1 MLRFY
6 TPGRPLRF
14 GWPIGVV
21 TVKIVPS
28 ILYVAL
34 STMTSQT
41 DLSKLKPTADS
52 LLERAVQAGHIP
64 GVVAAASSSQGTVY
78 EAAFGERALGQGVAM
93 TPDTVFWLAS
103 MTKPIVGA
111 AAMQLVEQG
120 KLTLDEPAA
129 KFLPELADVKL
140 LTGWDSA
147 GQLLLQ
153 APKAQ
158 ITLRQLLTH
167 TAGFTSDIW
176 NADSARY
183 LKTMNLPRA
192 GSGKKIALSVPL
204 TFEPGTRWEYGIN
217 IDWAGQVIAAV
228 SGMRLGEYIQKNIA
242 EPLGMDSTGFRIS
255 PSMRARLATVHQRD
269 PLTGT
274 LSTTPFEV
282 SQDTEFDPGGGGL
295 YSTAGDY
302 LRFTRMILNQGRG
315 NGHQILK
322 PETVA
327 LMSKNAMGP
336 LRVNLLRTQNPAA
349 SLDAEFF
356 TGIEKSWGLTFMIN
370 EQQAPTGRSAGSL
383 AWAGLPNAFFWIDPK
398 KDLAGVILMQ
408 VLPFVDPHALG
419 LFTAYEKAVYEQIG

>member
-1 MLRFY
+1 
-6 TPGRPLRF
+6 
-14 GWPIGVV
+14 
-21 TVKIVPS
+21 
-28 ILYVAL
+28 
-34 STMTSQT
+34 MTKT
-41 DLSKLKPTADS
+41 LNTSKLKQTADTV
-52 LLERAVQAGHIP
+52 LLNAVQAGHIP
-64 GVVAAASSSQGTVY
+64 GVVASVSSGNDTLY

-129 KFLPELADVKL
+129 KILPELAEVKL
-140 LTGWDSA
+140 LTGWDAA
-147 GQLLLQ
+147 GKPLLR
-153 APKAQ
+153 APTTQ

-217 IDWAGQVIAAV
+217 IDWAGQLVAAA
-228 SGMRLGEYIQKNIA
+228 SGMRLGEYLQKNITG
-242 EPLGMDSTGFRIS
+242 PLGMSNTGFRIS
-255 PSMRARLATVHQRD
+255 ANMRARLATVHQRD
-269 PLTGT
+269 PVTGA
-274 LSTTPFEV
+274 LNTTPFEV
-282 SQDTEFDPGGGGL
+282 PQETEFDPGGGGL

-302 LRFTRMILNQGRG
+302 LRFSRMILNQGRG
-315 NGHQILK
+315 NGQQLLK
-322 PETVA
+322 PETLA

-336 LRVNLLRTQNPAA
+336 LRVNFLSTQNPAA

-356 TGIEKSWGLTFMIN
+356 PGIEKTWGLTFMIN

-383 AWAGLPNAFFWIDPK
+383 AWAGLPNAFFWIDPT
-398 KDLAGVILMQ
+398 KDLAGIILMQ
-408 VLPFVDPHALG
+408 VLPFVDPRALG
-419 LFTAYEKAVYEQIG
+419 LFTDYEKAVYAAYA

>member
-1 MLRFY
+1 MTNTLN
-6 TPGRPLRF
+6 TP
-14 GWPIGVV
+14 
-21 TVKIVPS
+21 
-28 ILYVAL
+28 
-34 STMTSQT
+34 
-41 DLSKLKPTADS
+41 KLKQTADT
-52 LLERAVQAGHIP
+52 LLLNAVQAGHIP
-64 GVVAAASSSQGTVY
+64 GVVASVSSGNDTLY

-129 KFLPELADVKL
+129 KILPELAEVKL
-140 LTGWDSA
+140 LTGWDAA
-147 GQLLLQ
+147 GKPLLRT
-153 APKAQ
+153 PKTQ

-217 IDWAGQVIAAV
+217 IDWAGQLVAAA
-228 SGMRLGEYIQKNIA
+228 SGMRLGEYLQKNITG
-242 EPLGMDSTGFRIS
+242 PLGMSSTGFRITAN
-255 PSMRARLATVHQRD
+255 MRARLATVHQRD
-269 PLTGT
+269 LVTGA
-274 LSTTPFEV
+274 LNTTPFEV
-282 SQDTEFDPGGGGL
+282 PQETEFDPGGGGM

-302 LRFTRMILNQGRG
+302 LRFSRMILNQGRG
-315 NGHQILK
+315 NGQQLLK
-322 PETVA
+322 PETLA

-336 LRVNLLRTQNPAA
+336 LRVNFLRTQNPAA

-356 TGIEKSWGLTFMIN
+356 PGIEKTWGLTFMIN

-383 AWAGLPNAFFWIDPK
+383 AWAGLPNAFFWIDPT

-408 VLPFVDPHALG
+408 VLPFVDPRALG
-419 LFTAYEKAVYEQIG
+419 LFTDYEKAVYAAYT

>member
-1 MLRFY
+1 
-6 TPGRPLRF
+6 
-14 GWPIGVV
+14 
-21 TVKIVPS
+21 
-28 ILYVAL
+28 
-34 STMTSQT
+34 
-41 DLSKLKPTADS
+41 
-52 LLERAVQAGHIP
+52 
-64 GVVAAASSSQGTVY
+64 
-78 EAAFGERALGQGVAM
+78 
-93 TPDTVFWLAS
+93 
-103 MTKPIVGA
+103 VGA

-140 LTGWDSA
+140 LTGWDSS
-147 GQLLLQ
+147 GQPLLQ

-158 ITLRQLLTH
+158 MTLRQLLTH

-176 NADSARY
+176 NMDSARY

-217 IDWAGQVIAAV
+217 IDWVGQVVAAV
-228 SGMRLGEYIQKNIA
+228 SGMRLGEYIQKNIT
-242 EPLGMDSTGFRIS
+242 EPLGMTSTGFRIS
-255 PSMRARLATVHQRD
+255 PSMRTRLATVHQRD
-269 PLTGT
+269 TVTGM

-282 SQDTEFDPGGGGL
+282 PQDTEFDPGGGGL

-302 LRFTRMILNQGRG
+302 LRFTRMILSQGRS
-315 NGHQILK
+315 NGHQLLK

-336 LRVNLLRTQNPAA
+336 LRVSLLRTQNPAA

-356 TGIEKSWGLTFMIN
+356 PGIEKSWGLTFMIN
-370 EQQAPTGRSAGSL
+370 EQQAPTGRSTGSL

-408 VLPFVDPHALG
+408 VLPFVDPHAIG
-419 LFTAYEKAVYEQIG
+419 LFTAYEKAVYAASV

>member
-1 MLRFY
+1 M
-6 TPGRPLRF
+6 TC
-14 GWPIGVV
+14 
-21 TVKIVPS
+21 S
-28 ILYVAL
+28 I
-34 STMTSQT
+34 
-41 DLSKLKPTADS
+41 DISKLKPTSDR
-52 LLERAVQAGHIP
+52 LLQQAVQAGHVP

-78 EAAFGERALGQGVAM
+78 EAAFGERALGRGVAM

-129 KFLPELADVKL
+129 KFLPELAGVKL
-140 LTGWDSA
+140 LTGWDSS
-147 GQLLLQ
+147 GQPLLQ

-176 NADSARY
+176 NVDSARY

-217 IDWAGQVIAAV
+217 IDWAGQVVAAV

-255 PSMRARLATVHQRD
+255 PSMRTRLATVHQRD
-269 PLTGT
+269 TVTGV
-274 LSTTPFEV
+274 LSTTPFEI

-302 LRFTRMILNQGRG
+302 LRFTRMILSQGRG
-315 NGHQILK
+315 NGHQLLK

-336 LRVNLLRTQNPAA
+336 LRVSLLRTQNPAA

-356 TGIEKSWGLTFMIN
+356 PGIEKSWGLTFMIN
-370 EQQAPTGRSAGSL
+370 EQQAPTGRSTGSL

-408 VLPFVDPHALG
+408 VLPFVDPQALG
-419 LFTAYEKAVYEQIG
+419 LFTAYEKAVYAASE

>member
-1 MLRFY
+1 M
-6 TPGRPLRF
+6 
-14 GWPIGVV
+14 IC
-21 TVKIVPS
+21 S
-28 ILYVAL
+28 I
-34 STMTSQT
+34 
-41 DLSKLKPTADS
+41 DISKLKPNADH
-52 LLERAVQAGHIP
+52 LLQQAVLAGHVP
-64 GVVAAASSSQGTVY
+64 GVVAAASSSEGTVY
-78 EAAFGERALGQGVAM
+78 EAAFGERALGRGVAM

-140 LTGWDSA
+140 LTGWDSS
-147 GQLLLQ
+147 GQPLLQ

-176 NADSARY
+176 NMDSARY

-217 IDWAGQVIAAV
+217 IDWVGQVVAAV
-228 SGMRLGEYIQKNIA
+228 SGMRLGEYIQKNIT
-242 EPLGMDSTGFRIS
+242 EPLGMTSTGFRIS
-255 PSMRARLATVHQRD
+255 PSMRTRLATVHQRD
-269 PLTGT
+269 TVTGV
-274 LSTTPFEV
+274 LNTTPFEV
-282 SQDTEFDPGGGGL
+282 PQDTEFDPGGGGL

-315 NGHQILK
+315 NGHQLLK

-336 LRVNLLRTQNPAA
+336 LRVSLLRTQNPAA

-356 TGIEKSWGLTFMIN
+356 PGIEKSWGLTFMIN
-370 EQQAPTGRSAGSL
+370 EQQAPTGRSTGSL

-408 VLPFVDPHALG
+408 LLPFVDPHAIG
-419 LFTAYEKAVYEQIG
+419 LFTAYEKAVYAASE

>member
-1 MLRFY
+1 
-6 TPGRPLRF
+6 
-14 GWPIGVV
+14 
-21 TVKIVPS
+21 
-28 ILYVAL
+28 
-34 STMTSQT
+34 MTKT
-41 DLSKLKPTADS
+41 LNTSKLKQTADTV
-52 LLERAVQAGHIP
+52 LLNAVQAGHIP
-64 GVVAAASSSQGTVY
+64 GVVASVSSGNDTLY

-129 KFLPELADVKL
+129 KILPELAEVKL
-140 LTGWDSA
+140 LTGWDAA
-147 GQLLLQ
+147 GKPLLR
-153 APKAQ
+153 APKTQ

-217 IDWAGQVIAAV
+217 IDWAGQLVAAA
-228 SGMRLGEYIQKNIA
+228 SGMRLGEYLQKNITG
-242 EPLGMDSTGFRIS
+242 PLGMSNTGFRIS
-255 PSMRARLATVHQRD
+255 ANMRARLATVHQRD
-269 PLTGT
+269 PVTGA
-274 LSTTPFEV
+274 LNTTPFEV
-282 SQDTEFDPGGGGL
+282 PQETEFDPGGGGL

-302 LRFTRMILNQGRG
+302 LRFSRMILNQGRG
-315 NGHQILK
+315 NGQQLLK
-322 PETVA
+322 PETLA

-336 LRVNLLRTQNPAA
+336 LRVNFLSTQNPAA

-356 TGIEKSWGLTFMIN
+356 PGIEKTWGLTFMIN

-383 AWAGLPNAFFWIDPK
+383 AWAGLPNAFFWIDPT

-408 VLPFVDPHALG
+408 VLPFVDPRALG
-419 LFTAYEKAVYEQIG
+419 LFTDYETAVYAAYT

>member
-1 MLRFY
+1 
-6 TPGRPLRF
+6 
-14 GWPIGVV
+14 
-21 TVKIVPS
+21 
-28 ILYVAL
+28 
-34 STMTSQT
+34 MTKT
-41 DLSKLKPTADS
+41 LNTSKLKQTADTV
-52 LLERAVQAGHIP
+52 LLNAVQAGHIP
-64 GVVAAASSSQGTVY
+64 GVVASVSSGNDTLY

-129 KFLPELADVKL
+129 KILPELAEVKL
-140 LTGWDSA
+140 LTGWDAA
-147 GQLLLQ
+147 GKPLLR
-153 APKAQ
+153 APKTQ

-217 IDWAGQVIAAV
+217 IDWAGQLVAAA
-228 SGMRLGEYIQKNIA
+228 SGMRLGEYLQKNITG
-242 EPLGMDSTGFRIS
+242 PLGMSNTGFRIS
-255 PSMRARLATVHQRD
+255 ANMRARLATVHQRD
-269 PLTGT
+269 PVTGA
-274 LSTTPFEV
+274 LNTTPFEV
-282 SQDTEFDPGGGGL
+282 PQETEFDPGGGGL

-302 LRFTRMILNQGRG
+302 LRFSRMILNQGRG
-315 NGHQILK
+315 NGQQLLK
-322 PETVA
+322 PETLA

-336 LRVNLLRTQNPAA
+336 LRVNFLSTQTPAA

-356 TGIEKSWGLTFMIN
+356 PGIEKTWGLTFMIN

-383 AWAGLPNAFFWIDPK
+383 AWAGLPNAFFWIDPT

-408 VLPFVDPHALG
+408 VLPFVDPRALG
-419 LFTAYEKAVYEQIG
+419 LFTDYEKAVYAAYA

>member
-1 MLRFY
+1 
-6 TPGRPLRF
+6 
-14 GWPIGVV
+14 
-21 TVKIVPS
+21 
-28 ILYVAL
+28 
-34 STMTSQT
+34 
-41 DLSKLKPTADS
+41 
-52 LLERAVQAGHIP
+52 
-64 GVVAAASSSQGTVY
+64 
-78 EAAFGERALGQGVAM
+78 M

-140 LTGWDSA
+140 LTGWDSS
-147 GQLLLQ
+147 GQPLLQ

-176 NADSARY
+176 NMDSARY

-217 IDWAGQVIAAV
+217 IDWVGQVVAAV
-228 SGMRLGEYIQKNIA
+228 SGMRLGEYIQKNIT
-242 EPLGMDSTGFRIS
+242 EPLGMTSTGFRIS
-255 PSMRARLATVHQRD
+255 PSMRTRLATVHQRD
-269 PLTGT
+269 TVTGM

-282 SQDTEFDPGGGGL
+282 PQDTEFDPGGGGL

-315 NGHQILK
+315 NGHQLLK

-336 LRVNLLRTQNPAA
+336 LRVSLLRTQNPAA

-356 TGIEKSWGLTFMIN
+356 PGIEKSWGLTFMIN
-370 EQQAPTGRSAGSL
+370 EQQAPTGRSTGSL

-408 VLPFVDPHALG
+408 LLPFVDPHAIG
-419 LFTAYEKAVYEQIG
+419 LFTAYEKAVYAASE

>member
-1 MLRFY
+1 M
-6 TPGRPLRF
+6 
-14 GWPIGVV
+14 IC
-21 TVKIVPS
+21 S
-28 ILYVAL
+28 I
-34 STMTSQT
+34 
-41 DLSKLKPTADS
+41 DISKLKPNADH
-52 LLERAVQAGHIP
+52 LLQQAVLAGHVP
-64 GVVAAASSSQGTVY
+64 GVVAAASSSEGTVY
-78 EAAFGERALGQGVAM
+78 EAAFGERALGRGIAM

-129 KFLPELADVKL
+129 KFLPELAGVKL
-140 LTGWDSA
+140 LTGWDSS
-147 GQLLLQ
+147 GQPLLQ

-176 NADSARY
+176 NVDSARY

-217 IDWAGQVIAAV
+217 IDWVGQVVAAV
-228 SGMRLGEYIQKNIA
+228 SGMRLGEYIQKNIT
-242 EPLGMDSTGFRIS
+242 EPLGMTSTGFRIS
-255 PSMRARLATVHQRD
+255 PSMRTRLATVHQRD
-269 PLTGT
+269 TVTGM

-282 SQDTEFDPGGGGL
+282 PQDTEFDPGGGGL

-315 NGHQILK
+315 NGHQLLK

-327 LMSKNAMGP
+327 LLSKNAMGP
-336 LRVNLLRTQNPAA
+336 LRVCLLRTQNPAA

-356 TGIEKSWGLTFMIN
+356 PGIEKSWGLTFMIN
-370 EQQAPTGRSAGSL
+370 EQQAPTGRSTGSL

-408 VLPFVDPHALG
+408 VLPFVDPQAIR
-419 LFTAYEKAVYEQIG
+419 LFTAYEKAVYAASE

>member
-1 MLRFY
+1 M
-6 TPGRPLRF
+6 
-14 GWPIGVV
+14 IC
-21 TVKIVPS
+21 S
-28 ILYVAL
+28 I
-34 STMTSQT
+34 
-41 DLSKLKPTADS
+41 DISKLKPNADH
-52 LLERAVQAGHIP
+52 LLQQAVQAGHVP

-78 EAAFGERALGQGVAM
+78 EAAFGERALGRGVAM

-129 KFLPELADVKL
+129 KFLPELAGVKL
-140 LTGWDSA
+140 LTGWDSS
-147 GQLLLQ
+147 GQPLLQ

-176 NADSARY
+176 NVDSARY

-217 IDWAGQVIAAV
+217 IDWVGQVVAAV

-242 EPLGMDSTGFRIS
+242 EPLGMGSTGFKIS
-255 PSMRARLATVHQRD
+255 PSMRSRLATVHQRD
-269 PLTGT
+269 TLTGV
-274 LSTTPFEV
+274 LSPTSFEV

-315 NGHQILK
+315 NSHQILK
-322 PETVA
+322 PETIA

-336 LRVNLLRTQNPAA
+336 LRVGLLRTQNPAA

-356 TGIEKSWGLTFMIN
+356 PGIEKSWGLTFMIN
-370 EQQAPTGRSAGSL
+370 EQQAPTGRSTGSL

-408 VLPFVDPHALG
+408 VLPFVDPHAIG
-419 LFTAYEKAVYEQIG
+419 LFTAYEKAVYAASE

>member
-1 MLRFY
+1 MIS
-6 TPGRPLRF
+6 
-14 GWPIGVV
+14 PID
-21 TVKIVPS
+21 I
-28 ILYVAL
+28 
-34 STMTSQT
+34 
-41 DLSKLKPTADS
+41 SKLKPTADG
-52 LLERAVQAGHIP
+52 LLEQAVQSGHIP
-64 GVVAAASSSQGTVY
+64 GVVAAASSSEGTVY
-78 EAAFGERALGQGVAM
+78 EAAFGERALGRGVAM

-129 KFLPELADVKL
+129 KFLPELAAVKL
-140 LTGWDSA
+140 LTGWDAS
-147 GQLLLQ
+147 GQPVVR
-153 APKAQ
+153 APQAQ

-176 NADSARY
+176 NVDSARY

-217 IDWAGQVIAAV
+217 IDWAGQVVAAV
-228 SGMRLGEYIQKNIA
+228 SGMRLGEYIQKNIT
-242 EPLGMDSTGFRIS
+242 EPLGMNSTGFKIS
-255 PSMRARLATVHQRD
+255 PSMRSRLATVHQRD
-269 PLTGT
+269 TLTGV
-274 LSTTPFEV
+274 LNTTPFEV
-282 SQDTEFDPGGGGL
+282 PQETEFDPGGGGM

-322 PETVA
+322 PETIA

-336 LRVNLLRTQNPAA
+336 LRVGLLRTQNPAA

-356 TGIEKSWGLTFMIN
+356 PGIEKSWGLTFMIN
-370 EQQAPTGRSAGSL
+370 EQLAPTGRSAGSL

-408 VLPFVDPHALG
+408 VLPFVDSHAIG
-419 LFTAYEKAVYEQIG
+419 LFTEYEKAVYAASK

>member
-1 MLRFY
+1 M
-6 TPGRPLRF
+6 
-14 GWPIGVV
+14 IC
-21 TVKIVPS
+21 S
-28 ILYVAL
+28 I
-34 STMTSQT
+34 
-41 DLSKLKPTADS
+41 DISKLKPNADR
-52 LLERAVQAGHIP
+52 LLQQAVQAGHVP

-78 EAAFGERALGQGVAM
+78 EAAFGERALGRGVAM

-129 KFLPELADVKL
+129 KFLPELASVKL
-140 LTGWDSA
+140 LTSWDSS
-147 GQLLLQ
+147 GQPLLQ

-176 NADSARY
+176 NVDSARY

-204 TFEPGTRWEYGIN
+204 TFEPGARWEYGIN
-217 IDWAGQVIAAV
+217 IDWVGQVVAAV
-228 SGMRLGEYIQKNIA
+228 SGMRLGEYIQKNIT
-242 EPLGMDSTGFRIS
+242 EPLGMTSTGFRIS
-255 PSMRARLATVHQRD
+255 PSMRTRLATVHQRD
-269 PLTGT
+269 TVTGM

-282 SQDTEFDPGGGGL
+282 PQDTEFDPGGGGL

-302 LRFTRMILNQGRG
+302 LRFTRMILSQGRS
-315 NGHQILK
+315 NGHQLLK

-336 LRVNLLRTQNPAA
+336 LRVSLLRTQNPAA

-356 TGIEKSWGLTFMIN
+356 PGIEKSWGLTFMIN
-370 EQQAPTGRSAGSL
+370 EQQAPTGRSTGSL

-408 VLPFVDPHALG
+408 VLPFVDPHAIG
-419 LFTAYEKAVYEQIG
+419 LFTAYEKAVYAASV

>member
-78 EAAFGERALGQGVAM
+78 EAAFGERALGQGIAM

-140 LTGWDSA
+140 LTGWDSV
-147 GQLLLQ
+147 GQPLLQ

-336 LRVNLLRTQNPAA
+336 LRVNLLRTQNQAA

>member
-1 MLRFY
+1 M
-6 TPGRPLRF
+6 
-14 GWPIGVV
+14 IC
-21 TVKIVPS
+21 S
-28 ILYVAL
+28 I
-34 STMTSQT
+34 
-41 DLSKLKPTADS
+41 DISKLKPNADH
-52 LLERAVQAGHIP
+52 LLQQAVLAGHVP
-64 GVVAAASSSQGTVY
+64 GVVAAASSSEGTVY
-78 EAAFGERALGQGVAM
+78 EAAFGERALGRGVAM

-129 KFLPELADVKL
+129 KFLPELAGVKL
-140 LTGWDSA
+140 LTGWDSS
-147 GQLLLQ
+147 GQPLLQ

-176 NADSARY
+176 NVDSARY

-217 IDWAGQVIAAV
+217 IDWVGQVVAAV
-228 SGMRLGEYIQKNIA
+228 SGMRLGEYIQKNIT
-242 EPLGMDSTGFRIS
+242 EPLGMTSTGFRIS
-255 PSMRARLATVHQRD
+255 PSMRTRLATVHQRD
-269 PLTGT
+269 TVTGM

-282 SQDTEFDPGGGGL
+282 PQDTEFDPGGGGL

-315 NGHQILK
+315 NGHQLLK

-336 LRVNLLRTQNPAA
+336 LRVSLLRTQNPAA

-356 TGIEKSWGLTFMIN
+356 PGIEKSWGLTFMIN
-370 EQQAPTGRSAGSL
+370 EQQAPTGRSTGSL

-408 VLPFVDPHALG
+408 LLPFVDPHAIG
-419 LFTAYEKAVYEQIG
+419 LFTAYEKAVYAASE

>member
-1 MLRFY
+1 M
-6 TPGRPLRF
+6 
-14 GWPIGVV
+14 IC
-21 TVKIVPS
+21 S
-28 ILYVAL
+28 I
-34 STMTSQT
+34 
-41 DLSKLKPTADS
+41 DISKLKPNADH
-52 LLERAVQAGHIP
+52 LLQQAVLAGHVP
-64 GVVAAASSSQGTVY
+64 GVVAAASSSEGTVY
-78 EAAFGERALGQGVAM
+78 EAAFGERALGRGVAM

-140 LTGWDSA
+140 LTGWDSS
-147 GQLLLQ
+147 GQPLLQ

-158 ITLRQLLTH
+158 MTLRQLLTH

-176 NADSARY
+176 NMDSARY

-217 IDWAGQVIAAV
+217 IDWVGQVVAAV
-228 SGMRLGEYIQKNIA
+228 SGMRLGEYIQKNIT
-242 EPLGMDSTGFRIS
+242 EPLGMTSTGFRIS
-255 PSMRARLATVHQRD
+255 PSMRTRLATVHQRD
-269 PLTGT
+269 TVTGM

-282 SQDTEFDPGGGGL
+282 PQDTEFDPGGGGL

-315 NGHQILK
+315 NGHQLLK

-336 LRVNLLRTQNPAA
+336 LRVSLLHTQNPAA

-356 TGIEKSWGLTFMIN
+356 PGIEKSWGLTFMIN
-370 EQQAPTGRSAGSL
+370 EQQAPTGRSTSSL

-408 VLPFVDPHALG
+408 LLPFVDPHAIG
-419 LFTAYEKAVYEQIG
+419 LFTAYEKAVYAASE

>member
-1 MLRFY
+1 MIC
-6 TPGRPLRF
+6 
-14 GWPIGVV
+14 PID
-21 TVKIVPS
+21 I
-28 ILYVAL
+28 
-34 STMTSQT
+34 
-41 DLSKLKPTADS
+41 SKLKPAADT
-52 LLERAVQAGHIP
+52 LLKQAVQAGHVP
-64 GVVAAASSSQGTVY
+64 GVVAAASSSEGTIY

-140 LTGWDSA
+140 LTGWDST
-147 GQLLLQ
+147 GQPVVR
-153 APKAQ
+153 APQAQ

-176 NADSARY
+176 NVDSARY

-217 IDWAGQVIAAV
+217 IDWVGQVVAAV
-228 SGMRLGEYIQKNIA
+228 SGMRLGEYIQKNIT
-242 EPLGMDSTGFRIS
+242 EPLGMTSTGFRIS
-255 PSMRARLATVHQRD
+255 PSMRMRLATVHQRD
-269 PLTGT
+269 TVTGT

-315 NGHQILK
+315 NGHQLLK
-322 PETVA
+322 PETIA

-336 LRVNLLRTQNPAA
+336 LRVSLLHTQNPAA

-356 TGIEKSWGLTFMIN
+356 PGIEKSWGLTFMIN
-370 EQQAPTGRSAGSL
+370 EQQAPTGRSTGSL

-408 VLPFVDPHALG
+408 VLPFVDPQALG
-419 LFTAYEKAVYEQIG
+419 LFTAYEKSVYAASE

>member
-1 MLRFY
+1 M
-6 TPGRPLRF
+6 
-14 GWPIGVV
+14 IC
-21 TVKIVPS
+21 S
-28 ILYVAL
+28 I
-34 STMTSQT
+34 
-41 DLSKLKPTADS
+41 DISKLKPNADH
-52 LLERAVQAGHIP
+52 LLQQAVLAGHVP
-64 GVVAAASSSQGTVY
+64 GVVAAASSSEGTVY
-78 EAAFGERALGQGVAM
+78 EAAFGERALGRGVAM

-120 KLTLDEPAA
+120 KVTLDEPAA

-140 LTGWDSA
+140 LTGWDSS
-147 GQLLLQ
+147 GQPLLQ

-176 NADSARY
+176 NIDSARY

-217 IDWAGQVIAAV
+217 IDWVGQVVAAV
-228 SGMRLGEYIQKNIA
+228 SGMRLGEYIQKNIT
-242 EPLGMDSTGFRIS
+242 EPLGMTSTGFRIS
-255 PSMRARLATVHQRD
+255 PSMRTRLATVHQRD
-269 PLTGT
+269 TVTGV
-274 LSTTPFEV
+274 LNTTPFEV
-282 SQDTEFDPGGGGL
+282 PQDTEFDPGGGGL

-315 NGHQILK
+315 NGHQLLK

-336 LRVNLLRTQNPAA
+336 LRVSLLRTQNPAA

-356 TGIEKSWGLTFMIN
+356 PGIEKSWGLTFMIN
-370 EQQAPTGRSAGSL
+370 EQQAPTGRSTGSL

-408 VLPFVDPHALG
+408 LLPFVDPHAIG
-419 LFTAYEKAVYEQIG
+419 LFTAYEKAVYAASE

>member
-1 MLRFY
+1 M
-6 TPGRPLRF
+6 
-14 GWPIGVV
+14 IC
-21 TVKIVPS
+21 S
-28 ILYVAL
+28 I
-34 STMTSQT
+34 
-41 DLSKLKPTADS
+41 DISKLKPNADH
-52 LLERAVQAGHIP
+52 LLQQAVQAGHVP
-64 GVVAAASSSQGTVY
+64 GVVAAASSSEGTVY
-78 EAAFGERALGQGVAM
+78 EAAFGERALGRGVAM

-129 KFLPELADVKL
+129 KFLPELAGVKL
-140 LTGWDSA
+140 LTGWDSS
-147 GQLLLQ
+147 GQPLLQ

-176 NADSARY
+176 NVDSARY

-217 IDWAGQVIAAV
+217 IDWVGQVVAAV

-242 EPLGMDSTGFRIS
+242 EPLGMGSTGFKIS
-255 PSMRARLATVHQRD
+255 PSMRSRLATVHQRD
-269 PLTGT
+269 TLTGV
-274 LSTTPFEV
+274 LSPTSFEV

-295 YSTAGDY
+295 YSTASDY

-315 NGHQILK
+315 NGHQLLK

-336 LRVNLLRTQNPAA
+336 LRVSLLRTQNPAA

-356 TGIEKSWGLTFMIN
+356 PGIEKSWGLTFMIN
-370 EQQAPTGRSAGSL
+370 EQQAPTGRSTGSL
-383 AWAGLPNAFFWIDPK
+383 AWAGLPNAFFWIDPN

-408 VLPFVDPHALG
+408 LLPFVDPHAIG
-419 LFTAYEKAVYEQIG
+419 LFTAYEKAVYAASE

>member
-140 LTGWDSA
+140 LTGWDSV
-147 GQLLLQ
+147 GQPLLQ

-228 SGMRLGEYIQKNIA
+228 SGMRLGKYIQKNIA

-336 LRVNLLRTQNPAA
+336 LRVNLLRTQNQAA

>member
-1 MLRFY
+1 M
-6 TPGRPLRF
+6 
-14 GWPIGVV
+14 IC
-21 TVKIVPS
+21 S
-28 ILYVAL
+28 I
-34 STMTSQT
+34 
-41 DLSKLKPTADS
+41 DISKLKPNADH
-52 LLERAVQAGHIP
+52 LLQQAVLAGHVP
-64 GVVAAASSSQGTVY
+64 GVVAAASSSEGTVY
-78 EAAFGERALGQGVAM
+78 EAAFGERALGRGVAM

-140 LTGWDSA
+140 LTGWDSS
-147 GQLLLQ
+147 GQPLLQ

-176 NADSARY
+176 NMDSARY

-217 IDWAGQVIAAV
+217 IDWVGQVIAAV
-228 SGMRLGEYIQKNIA
+228 SGMRLGEYIQKNIT
-242 EPLGMDSTGFRIS
+242 EPLGMTSTGFRIS
-255 PSMRARLATVHQRD
+255 PSMRTRLATVHQRD
-269 PLTGT
+269 TVTGM

-282 SQDTEFDPGGGGL
+282 PQDTEFDPGGGGL

-315 NGHQILK
+315 NGHQLLK

-336 LRVNLLRTQNPAA
+336 LRVSLLRTQNPAA

-356 TGIEKSWGLTFMIN
+356 PGIEKSWGLTFMIN
-370 EQQAPTGRSAGSL
+370 EQQAPTGRSTGSL

-408 VLPFVDPHALG
+408 LLPFVDPHAIG
-419 LFTAYEKAVYEQIG
+419 LFTAYEKAVYAASE

>member
-1 MLRFY
+1 
-6 TPGRPLRF
+6 
-14 GWPIGVV
+14 
-21 TVKIVPS
+21 
-28 ILYVAL
+28 
-34 STMTSQT
+34 MTSPI
-41 DLSKLKPTADS
+41 DLSKLKPNADH
-52 LLERAVQAGHIP
+52 LLQQAVQAGHVP

-78 EAAFGERALGQGVAM
+78 EAAFGERALGQGAAM

-129 KFLPELADVKL
+129 KFLPELAAVKL
-140 LTGWDSA
+140 LTGWDSS
-147 GQLLLQ
+147 GQPVVR
-153 APKAQ
+153 APKTQ

-176 NADSARY
+176 NVDSARY

-217 IDWAGQVIAAV
+217 IDWVGQVVAAV
-228 SGMRLGEYIQKNIA
+228 SGMRLGEYIQKNIT
-242 EPLGMDSTGFRIS
+242 EPLGMNSTGFRIS
-255 PSMRARLATVHQRD
+255 PSMRSRLATVHQRD
-269 PLTGT
+269 TLTGV
-274 LSTTPFEV
+274 LNTTPFEV
-282 SQDTEFDPGGGGL
+282 PQETEFDPGGGGL

-315 NGHQILK
+315 NGHQLLK
-322 PETVA
+322 PETIA

-336 LRVNLLRTQNPAA
+336 LRVSLLRTQNPAA

-408 VLPFVDPHALG
+408 VLPFVDPHAIG
-419 LFTAYEKAVYEQIG
+419 LFTAYEKAVYAASA

>member
-1 MLRFY
+1 M
-6 TPGRPLRF
+6 
-14 GWPIGVV
+14 IC
-21 TVKIVPS
+21 S
-28 ILYVAL
+28 I
-34 STMTSQT
+34 
-41 DLSKLKPTADS
+41 DISKLKPNADH
-52 LLERAVQAGHIP
+52 LLQQAVQAGHVP

-78 EAAFGERALGQGVAM
+78 EAAFGERALGRGVAM

-129 KFLPELADVKL
+129 KFLPELAGVKL
-140 LTGWDSA
+140 LTGWDSS
-147 GQLLLQ
+147 GQPLLQ

-176 NADSARY
+176 NVDSARY

-217 IDWAGQVIAAV
+217 IDWVGQVVAAV

-242 EPLGMDSTGFRIS
+242 EPLGMGSTGFKIS
-255 PSMRARLATVHQRD
+255 PSMRSRLATVHQRD
-269 PLTGT
+269 TLTGV
-274 LSTTPFEV
+274 LSPTSFEV

-315 NGHQILK
+315 NGHQLLK

-336 LRVNLLRTQNPAA
+336 WRVSLLRTQNPAA

-356 TGIEKSWGLTFMIN
+356 PGIEKSWGLTFMIN
-370 EQQAPTGRSAGSL
+370 EQQAPTGRSTGSL

-408 VLPFVDPHALG
+408 LLPFVDPHAIG
-419 LFTAYEKAVYEQIG
+419 LFTAYEKAVYAASE

>member
-1 MLRFY
+1 
-6 TPGRPLRF
+6 
-14 GWPIGVV
+14 
-21 TVKIVPS
+21 
-28 ILYVAL
+28 
-34 STMTSQT
+34 MTNT
-41 DLSKLKPTADS
+41 LNTSKLKQTADTV
-52 LLERAVQAGHIP
+52 LLNAVQAGHIP
-64 GVVAAASSSQGTVY
+64 GVVASVSSGKDILY

-129 KFLPELADVKL
+129 KILPELAEVKL
-140 LTGWDSA
+140 LTGWDAA
-147 GQLLLQ
+147 GKPLLR
-153 APKAQ
+153 APKTQ

-217 IDWAGQVIAAV
+217 IDWAGQLVAAA
-228 SGMRLGEYIQKNIA
+228 SGMRLGEYLQKNITG
-242 EPLGMDSTGFRIS
+242 PLGMSSTGFRIS
-255 PSMRARLATVHQRD
+255 TSMRARLATVHQRD
-269 PLTGT
+269 PVTGA
-274 LSTTPFEV
+274 LNTTPFEV
-282 SQDTEFDPGGGGL
+282 PQETEFDPGGGGM

-302 LRFTRMILNQGRG
+302 LRFSRMILNQGRG
-315 NGHQILK
+315 NGQQLLK
-322 PETVA
+322 PETLA

-336 LRVNLLRTQNPAA
+336 LRVNCLRTQNPAA

-356 TGIEKSWGLTFMIN
+356 PGIEKTWGLTFMIN

-383 AWAGLPNAFFWIDPK
+383 AWAGLPNAFFWIDPT

-408 VLPFVDPHALG
+408 VLPFVDPRALG
-419 LFTAYEKAVYEQIG
+419 LFTDYEKAVYAAYT

>member
-1 MLRFY
+1 M
-6 TPGRPLRF
+6 
-14 GWPIGVV
+14 IC
-21 TVKIVPS
+21 S
-28 ILYVAL
+28 I
-34 STMTSQT
+34 
-41 DLSKLKPTADS
+41 DISKLKPNADH
-52 LLERAVQAGHIP
+52 LLQQAVLAGHVP
-64 GVVAAASSSQGTVY
+64 GVVAAASSSEGTVY
-78 EAAFGERALGQGVAM
+78 EAAFGERALGRGVAM

-140 LTGWDSA
+140 LTGWDSS
-147 GQLLLQ
+147 GQPLLQ

-158 ITLRQLLTH
+158 MTLRQLLTH

-176 NADSARY
+176 NMDSARY
-183 LKTMNLPRA
+183 LKTTNLPRA

-217 IDWAGQVIAAV
+217 IDWVGQVIAAV
-228 SGMRLGEYIQKNIA
+228 SGMRLGEYIQKNIT
-242 EPLGMDSTGFRIS
+242 EPLGMTSTGFRIS
-255 PSMRARLATVHQRD
+255 PSMRTRLATVHQRD
-269 PLTGT
+269 TVTGM

-282 SQDTEFDPGGGGL
+282 PQDTEFDPGGGGL

-315 NGHQILK
+315 NGHQLLK

-336 LRVNLLRTQNPAA
+336 LRVSLLRTQNPAA

-356 TGIEKSWGLTFMIN
+356 PGIEKSWGLTFMIN
-370 EQQAPTGRSAGSL
+370 EQQAPTGRSTGSL

-408 VLPFVDPHALG
+408 LLPFVDPHAIG
-419 LFTAYEKAVYEQIG
+419 LFTAYEKAVYAASE

>member
-1 MLRFY
+1 
-6 TPGRPLRF
+6 
-14 GWPIGVV
+14 
-21 TVKIVPS
+21 
-28 ILYVAL
+28 
-34 STMTSQT
+34 MTKT
-41 DLSKLKPTADS
+41 LNTSKLKQTADTV
-52 LLERAVQAGHIP
+52 LLNAVQAGHIP
-64 GVVAAASSSQGTVY
+64 GVVASVSSGNDTLY

-129 KFLPELADVKL
+129 KILPELAEVKL
-140 LTGWDSA
+140 LTGWDAA
-147 GQLLLQ
+147 GKPLLR
-153 APKAQ
+153 APKTQ

-217 IDWAGQVIAAV
+217 IDWAGQLVAAA
-228 SGMRLGEYIQKNIA
+228 SGMRLGEYLQKNITG
-242 EPLGMDSTGFRIS
+242 PLGMSNTGFRIS
-255 PSMRARLATVHQRD
+255 ANMRARLATVHQRD
-269 PLTGT
+269 PVTGA
-274 LSTTPFEV
+274 LNTTPFEV
-282 SQDTEFDPGGGGL
+282 PQETEFDPGGGGL

-302 LRFTRMILNQGRG
+302 LRFSRMILNQGRG
-315 NGHQILK
+315 NGQQLLK
-322 PETVA
+322 PETLA

-336 LRVNLLRTQNPAA
+336 LRVNFLSTQNPAA

-356 TGIEKSWGLTFMIN
+356 PGIEKTWGLTFMIN

-383 AWAGLPNAFFWIDPK
+383 AWAGLPNAFFWIDPT

-408 VLPFVDPHALG
+408 VLPFVDPRALG
-419 LFTAYEKAVYEQIG
+419 LFTDYEKAVYAAYA

>member
-1 MLRFY
+1 M
-6 TPGRPLRF
+6 
-14 GWPIGVV
+14 IC
-21 TVKIVPS
+21 S
-28 ILYVAL
+28 I
-34 STMTSQT
+34 
-41 DLSKLKPTADS
+41 DISKLKPNADH
-52 LLERAVQAGHIP
+52 LLQQAVQAGHVP

-78 EAAFGERALGQGVAM
+78 EAAFGERALGRGVAM

-129 KFLPELADVKL
+129 KFLPELAGVKL
-140 LTGWDSA
+140 LTGWDSS
-147 GQLLLQ
+147 GQPLLQ

-176 NADSARY
+176 NVDSARY

-217 IDWAGQVIAAV
+217 IDWVGQVVAAV

-242 EPLGMDSTGFRIS
+242 EPLGMGSTGFKIS
-255 PSMRARLATVHQRD
+255 PSMRSRLATVHQRD
-269 PLTGT
+269 TLTGV
-274 LSTTPFEV
+274 LSPTSFEV

-315 NGHQILK
+315 NGHQLLK

-336 LRVNLLRTQNPAA
+336 LRVSLLRTQNPAA

-356 TGIEKSWGLTFMIN
+356 PGIEKSWGLTFMIN
-370 EQQAPTGRSAGSL
+370 EQQAPTGRSTGSL

-408 VLPFVDPHALG
+408 LLPFVDPHAIG
-419 LFTAYEKAVYEQIG
+419 LFTAYEKAVYAASE

>member
-1 MLRFY
+1 
-6 TPGRPLRF
+6 
-14 GWPIGVV
+14 
-21 TVKIVPS
+21 
-28 ILYVAL
+28 
-34 STMTSQT
+34 MTSPI
-41 DLSKLKPTADS
+41 DISKLKPTADG
-52 LLERAVQAGHIP
+52 LLKQAVQAGYVP

-120 KLTLDEPAA
+120 KLTLEEPAA
-129 KFLPELADVKL
+129 NFLPELAEVKL
-140 LTGWDSA
+140 LTGWDA
-147 GQLLLQ
+147 TGQPVMR
-153 APKAQ
+153 APEAQ

-176 NADSARY
+176 NMDSARY

-217 IDWAGQVIAAV
+217 IDWAGQMVAAV
-228 SGMRLGEYIQKNIA
+228 SGMRLGEYIQKNITD
-242 EPLGMDSTGFRIS
+242 PLGMSNTGFKIS
-255 PSMRARLATVHQRD
+255 PSMRSRLATVHQRD
-269 PLTGT
+269 TLTGV
-274 LSTTPFEV
+274 LNTTPFEV
-282 SQDTEFDPGGGGL
+282 PQETEFDPGGGGL

-315 NGHQILK
+315 NGQQILK
-322 PETVA
+322 PETIA

-336 LRVNLLRTQNPAA
+336 LRVSLLRTQNPAA

-419 LFTAYEKAVYEQIG
+419 LFTAYEKAVYAASE